1 MIAQDGDLFAR
12 KALVTAAPFVREG
25 DGEAL
30 LTHAPQQIGEE
41 VAILGDRPGGH
52 VAVFD
57 RYGDVTRLHRDC
69 LTLVPPQP
77 TPPAPITPD
86 VAAHVLWHF
95 RQLGY
100 PPGSFISALIRA
112 ISGADPGNRLRLAR
126 GFPEYVRA
134 VSLAADHL
142 DGIDRL
148 RQVLVTRVSI

>member
-1 MIAQDGDLFAR
+1 MFAR
-12 KALVTAAPFVREG
+12 KALVTAAPFVRQE

-30 LTHAPQQIGEE
+30 LAHAPEIGEE
-41 VAILGDRPGGH
+41 VAVLGEREGGH

-57 RYGDVTRLHRDC
+57 RRGDVTRMHRDC

-77 TPPAPITPD
+77 TPHAPITPD
-86 VAAHVLWHF
+86 VAAHVLWHY

-100 PPGSFISALIRA
+100 PPGSFTSDLIRTIA
-112 ISGADPGNRLRLAR
+112 GADTGNRRRLAR
-126 GFPEYVRA
+126 AFPEYVRA